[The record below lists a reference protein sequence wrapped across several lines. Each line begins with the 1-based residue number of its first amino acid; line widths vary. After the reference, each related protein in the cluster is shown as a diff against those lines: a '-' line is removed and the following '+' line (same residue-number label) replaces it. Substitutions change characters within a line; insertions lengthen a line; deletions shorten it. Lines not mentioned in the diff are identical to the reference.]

1 MIKPPKIFVIKS
13 NTSELKNVET
23 FLKEVFNYYR
33 LPKQSFN
40 RVLLCVS
47 EAVINAIEHGNK
59 NDENKTVSI
68 EIVCE
73 NEKFNVIIKD
83 EGEGFDISKLPSP
96 ISKSNIKKESGRGIH
111 IIKSYCEKME
121 VNKNKSL
128 IRFKINCK

>member
-23 FLKEVFNYYR
+23 FLKEVFNYYQ

-96 ISKSNIKKESGRGIH
+96 IAKNNIKKESGRGIH